1 MIDNINDYPGT
12 SIVIL
17 SYNNLNYTKQCIES
31 IRKYTS
37 NENYEIIVIDNNSN
51 EETTNWLKLQ
61 YDIKLQLNTTNNG
74 FPGGCNDGIK
84 FANPMNDILL
94 LNNDIVV
101 TKNWLTNLKIALYSN
116 DNIGAV
122 SPVTNSSSY
131 WQSIPVNYNTL
142 DEMQNFASQINIS
155 NKTRWEE
162 RVMVVGYCMLIKRSV
177 LNKVGLL
184 DEDYFPGNFEDDD
197 YCFRIILSGYK
208 VLLCRD
214 TFVHHYG
221 SASFNKN
228 SSYANIM
235 ETNKVK
241 FESKWDIN
249 ITDVHFNLSYLS
261 LVPEKENLKVL
272 DVYGNCGVNGLML
285 KFYRKN
291 LDFYIGNSSS
301 GSYKIASKLHKTFS
315 LEDNLG
321 DGFDYILINNGDKF
335 LTDINAKN
343 LVLKAL
349 KASKNLALFI
359 SSTLYT
365 DPNAENAKNL
375 SLFHDYMTM
384 NNFIITRK
392 FSHGDSVVN
401 FYMKC

>member
-1 MIDNINDYPGT
+1 
-12 SIVIL
+12 
-17 SYNNLNYTKQCIES
+17 
-31 IRKYTS
+31 
-37 NENYEIIVIDNNSN
+37 
-51 EETTNWLKLQ
+51 
-61 YDIKLQLNTTNNG
+61 
-74 FPGGCNDGIK
+74 
-84 FANPMNDILL
+84 
-94 LNNDIVV
+94 
-101 TKNWLTNLKIALYSN
+101 
-116 DNIGAV
+116 
-122 SPVTNSSSY
+122 
-131 WQSIPVNYNTL
+131 
-142 DEMQNFASQINIS
+142 
-155 NKTRWEE
+155 
-162 RVMVVGYCMLIKRSV
+162 
-177 LNKVGLL
+177 
-184 DEDYFPGNFEDDD
+184 
-197 YCFRIILSGYK
+197 
-208 VLLCRD
+208 
-214 TFVHHYG
+214 
-221 SASFNKN
+221 
-228 SSYANIM
+228 
-235 ETNKVK
+235 
-241 FESKWDIN
+241 
-249 ITDVHFNLSYLS
+249 
-261 LVPEKENLKVL
+261 
-272 DVYGNCGVNGLML
+272 ML